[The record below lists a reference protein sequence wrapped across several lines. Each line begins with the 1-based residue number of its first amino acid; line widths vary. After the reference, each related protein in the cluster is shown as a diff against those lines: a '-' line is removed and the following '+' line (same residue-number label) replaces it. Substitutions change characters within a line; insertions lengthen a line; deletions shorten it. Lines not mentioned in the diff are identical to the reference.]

1 MKIEG
6 TPKEIVDFMVD
17 LCGRVKKDFV
27 LPFCE
32 TPHSEVG
39 AVKDPPVYI
48 DTYVAQKGGFAR

>member
-17 LCGRVKKDFV
+17 LRGRVKKDFV

-32 TPHSEVG
+32 TPNSEVG

-48 DTYVAQKGGFAR
+48 DADVAKKGGFAR